1 VLDELRDHGAHH
13 SPPVRRILAQLA
25 EVSPVLHPPTRAS
38 APLVLAGNL
47 NRLAWTVHTPQ
58 S

>member
-1 VLDELRDHGAHH
+1 
-13 SPPVRRILAQLA
+13 VRRILAQLA

-47 NRLAWTVHTPQ
+47 IGWLVHR
-58 S
+58 SHDAIHDIYSLLLSA